1 LKKRRH
7 HSTFFTTLCLLSS
20 LLAHSNEDPDD
31 QERVLKILHTAWHM
45 GRYWTYGCALRGS
58 VPGHLL
64 RLVCG
69 HIHARVVLG
78 WGTRHGVWVVTG
90 RVSWTDEDVRF
101 FEGGGGGECH
111 TRPNFDG
118 P

>member
-1 LKKRRH
+1 
-7 HSTFFTTLCLLSS
+7 
-20 LLAHSNEDPDD
+20 
-31 QERVLKILHTAWHM
+31 M

-101 FEGGGGGECH
+101 FEGGGGVNV
-111 TRPNFDG
+111 TPG
-118 P
+118 PILMAHKWPMSAGACI